1 VRNVGDVGF
10 TAGLTEKIGLAVS
23 YQNQIY
29 DYEQD
34 SGPNNRSAMLDG
46 WSTWEAGRSVQVVA
60 GNPGVVGY
68 KYGIV
73 EHTHEKAIFV
83 PESLLPVSNDVR
95 DINSHYLFAGV
106 EHSFNRSCSSMR
118 GLAP

>member
-1 VRNVGDVGF
+1 MTMLTTCGTWVTWDSRGM
-10 TAGLTEKIGLAVS
+10 TEKIGLAVS

-34 SGPNNRSAMLDG
+34 SGPNNRSAMLDRMEHLGG
-46 WSTWEAGRSVQVVA
+46 WKSVQVVA
-60 GNPGVVGY
+60 GNPGGGGY

-83 PESLLPVSNDVR
+83 PN
-95 DINSHYLFAGV
+95 HYC
-106 EHSFNRSCSSMR
+106 RSATTSATSTAITFSP
-118 GLAP
+118 GGAQF